1 MSETKLDL
9 KSFGE
14 LSMGKKFVY
23 IDSWGVETIYIKVT
37 TKTGMN
43 IETNK
48 RNYFS
53 SYDIVFLLGY

>member
-1 MSETKLDL
+1 MSEIKLDL

-14 LSMGKKFVY
+14 LSINEKFAH

-53 SYDIVFLLGY
+53 SYDIVFLLSY